1 METQKTKFPLAA
13 SLRIQGNVIVALIL
27 REILTRYGRHNI
39 GFLWLFV
46 EPMLFTLGVTALW
59 TVSGMHHSSDLP
71 ITAFALTGYSA
82 VLLWRNMPARC
93 VGSIEPNSALMYHR
107 NVRII
112 DIFLSRV
119 MLEAIGATISFAL
132 LSVIFIMLGMINPP
146 EDVLKLMEGWFLTAW
161 FGASLAML
169 LGAWSEKSEIV
180 EKLWHPAAYL
190 LFPLSGAAY
199 LVDALPKAAQ
209 NAVLWLPMVHGTEL
223 IRDGY
228 FGSKIT
234 AHYDASY
241 MVLVS
246 MGLTLAAL
254 ALERKVSKEHVLE

>member
-1 METQKTKFPLAA
+1 METQKPKFTLAK
-13 SLRIQGNVIVALIL
+13 SLRIQSNVIVALIL

-59 TVSGMHHSSDLP
+59 TISGMHHSSDLP

-112 DIFLSRV
+112 DIFVSRV

-146 EDVLKLMEGWFLTAW
+146 EDILKLMEGWFLTAW

-199 LVDALPKAAQ
+199 LVDALPKVAQ
-209 NAVLWLPMVHGTEL
+209 SAVLWLPMVHGTEL

-228 FGSKIT
+228 FGSKIN

-241 MVLVS
+241 MALVS